1 MSRQIQYELLA
12 MALSYPSYE
21 LLAAIKDGEFD
32 RVFACQAP
40 VPSSLEEM
48 EIEYCRMFV
57 GPGHVEAPPYE
68 SVYRGNDI
76 NLQKGCVMGPPVAE
90 VKKIYAE
97 SGLQLADGFADMPD
111 HIAVET
117 WFLAY
122 LEAMTAVDPEGQY
135 AETKKRFLTQHIGQ
149 WITPFYQAVQQH
161 GKHSWYKYT
170 VDMLHNIIQ
179 EEMN

>member
-76 NLQKGCVMGPPVAE
+76 NLQKGCV
-90 VKKIYAE
+90 
-97 SGLQLADGFADMPD
+97 
-111 HIAVET
+111 
-117 WFLAY
+117 
-122 LEAMTAVDPEGQY
+122 
-135 AETKKRFLTQHIGQ
+135 IGQ
-149 WITPFYQAVQQH
+149 QFKGV
-161 GKHSWYKYT
+161 GNKYT
-170 VDMLHNIIQ
+170 PGIYPFLLERGKWTYLKRDRQPHSG
-179 EEMN
+179 